1 MCKGA
6 KAKVSCNGEKMS
18 FDVFD
23 VAASGMRA
31 QRVKMDAISSNIAN
45 INTTR
50 KPDGT
55 VGPYIKK
62 EVSFKAIYDEKL
74 SQGASNFSSNA
85 TQAQFDPNTGNM
97 RINSG
102 LALNQGV
109 MSNGVEVANISDAQ
123 NAVKMIY
130 DPSHPDADANG
141 YVQVPNINIV
151 EEMVGMVTA
160 SKAYEANAVAA
171 ENAKNM
177 MNAAMKI

>member
-1 MCKGA
+1 
-6 KAKVSCNGEKMS
+6 MS

-23 VAASGMRA
+23 VAASGMHA
-31 QRVKMDAISSNIAN
+31 QRVKMDAISSNVAN

-85 TQAQFDPNTGNM
+85 TDARFDANTGTM
-97 RINSG
+97 KINSG
-102 LALNQGV
+102 IALNQGI
-109 MSNGVEVANISDAQ
+109 MSNGVEIAEISDAKD
-123 NAVKMIY
+123 AVRMVY
-130 DPSHPDADANG
+130 DPSHPDADADG
-141 YVQVPNINIV
+141 FVKMPNINIV

-160 SKAYEANAVAA
+160 SKAYEANSVAA

>member
-1 MCKGA
+1 
-6 KAKVSCNGEKMS
+6 MS

-23 VAASGMRA
+23 IAASGMHA
-31 QRVKMDAISSNIAN
+31 QRVKMDAISSNVAN

-50 KPDGT
+50 RPDGT

-62 EVSFKAIYDEKL
+62 DVTFRAIYDEKL

-85 TQAQFDPNTGNM
+85 PSAQFDPN
-97 RINSG
+97 SG
-102 LALNQGV
+102 ALRFNAGIALNQGQ
-109 MSNGVEVANISDAQ
+109 MSKGVEVAGITDSKDP
-123 NAVKMIY
+123 VKVIY
-130 DPSHPDADANG
+130 DPSHPDADADG
-141 YVQVPNINIV
+141 YVKLPNINIV

-177 MNAAMKI
+177 MNTAMRI

>member
-1 MCKGA
+1 
-6 KAKVSCNGEKMS
+6 MS

-31 QRVKMDAISSNIAN
+31 QRVKMDAISSNVAN

-50 KPDGT
+50 RPDGT

-62 EVSFKAIYDEKL
+62 DVSFKAIYDEKL
-74 SQGASNFSSNA
+74 SQGASNFSNNSTA
-85 TQAQFDPNTGNM
+85 SQFDPNTGTM
-97 RINSG
+97 RISSG
-102 LALNQGV
+102 ISLNQGR
-109 MSNGVEVANISDAQ
+109 MSNGVEIAEITDSKDAIRT
-123 NAVKMIY
+123 IY
-130 DPSHPDADANG
+130 DPSHPDADVDG
-141 YVQVPNINIV
+141 YVQMPNVNIV

-177 MNAAMKI
+177 MNTALRI